1 MRLTPRHDDT
11 STVAVDIRGP
21 GPVESFEFATR
32 DRDMA
37 YDFLTRAYA
46 NYHQRLAA
54 PKKTYLLQL
63 TRTSGGSFWID
74 TVRHTARSRYKVAPL
89 GCVLVYRVISGRLE
103 REAKGTV
110 ERLGP
115 GAVGVT
121 ADPHDAYDGYLE
133 DVSTQLVGLQLPI
146 LAQVA
151 ARDPDDHGASVRFT
165 GLLPVSAA
173 VALHWESAVK
183 YAGTVLNNPEAAASP
198 LLLGTTART
207 LAAAA
212 LTAFPN
218 TTWDEDAA
226 AREHTKP
233 APDRVRLAVAY
244 IDTHA
249 GEDLTLLDIARAVS
263 ITPRALQYAFR
274 RHLETT
280 PLGYVRL
287 VRLDRAHTDLL
298 NADPTRGDTVG
309 GIAMRWGFLHQ
320 GNFAAA
326 YREAYGTTPRQTLRS

>member
-1 MRLTPRHDDT
+1 MPRHDDT
-11 STVAVDIRGP
+11 STAAVDIRRP
-21 GPVESFEFATR
+21 GPVQSFEFTTR
-32 DRDMA
+32 DPDEA
-37 YDFLTRAYA
+37 YDFLIRASA
-46 NYHQRLAA
+46 NYHPRMA
-54 PKKTYLLQL
+54 PTRKNYVLQL

-74 TVRHTARSRYKVAPL
+74 SLRHTARIRYDVAPL
-89 GCVLVYRVISGRLE
+89 GYLLIYRMVSGRYEKESE
-103 REAKGTV
+103 RI
-110 ERLGP
+110 GP
-115 GAVGVT
+115 GAVGVI
-121 ADPHDAYDGYLE
+121 ADPRNAYGGYENELSMRLAG
-133 DVSTQLVGLQLPI
+133 VQLPI

-151 ARDPDDHGASVRFT
+151 ARDPEDDGGSVRFT
-165 GLLPVSAA
+165 DLVPVSAA
-173 VALHWESAVK
+173 ALLHCESALE
-183 YAGTVLNNPEAAASP
+183 YAGAVLNNPEAAASP
-198 LLLGTTART
+198 LLRGTTART

-233 APDRVRLAVAY
+233 APDAVRLAVAY

-249 GEDLTLLDIARAVS
+249 GEDLSLLDIARAVS

-274 RHLETT
+274 RHLDTT
-280 PLGYVRL
+280 PLSYLRL